1 LLEDLQM
8 MLEYCPADFLDC
20 CSTANKDVKML
31 IIVYEESANNLL
43 KRKRDLWDSNKGTD
57 ESWKHKK
64 IEYCN
69 S

>member
-1 LLEDLQM
+1 MAQDYLPILFWYILLEDLQM

-43 KRKRDLWDSNKGTD
+43 KRKRDL
-57 ESWKHKK
+57 
-64 IEYCN
+64 
-69 S
+69 

>member
-1 LLEDLQM
+1 
-8 MLEYCPADFLDC
+8 
-20 CSTANKDVKML
+20 ML